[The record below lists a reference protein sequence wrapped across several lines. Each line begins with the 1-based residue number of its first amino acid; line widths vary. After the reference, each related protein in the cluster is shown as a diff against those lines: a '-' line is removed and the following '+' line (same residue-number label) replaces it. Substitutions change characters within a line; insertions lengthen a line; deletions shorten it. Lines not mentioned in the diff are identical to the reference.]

1 MTETEAVTSGTGA
14 EDEARL
20 TELYDDF
27 ARLHLQGLWT
37 QAADLMPGVPS
48 PKAVPWIWRADDL
61 LPVADRCGEL
71 ITIERGGERRAI
83 ALANPGL
90 GGRPFA
96 TPTIWAALQHL
107 EPGETAPA
115 HRHMANAVR
124 FVLEGEGVWTT
135 VDGDACDM
143 EPGDLVLTPAWT
155 FHDHANT
162 SEAPMRWFDGLDIP
176 LSNYLDVIFY
186 ENHPELAQPVEH
198 RNRSEALWGA
208 AGLRVRNAERAVHG
222 SPLLR
227 YRWDRTDEL
236 LTAATAGVGSATIDF
251 TDPTTGGPPL
261 ATLGCSMTRL
271 RSGATVPATRRVGSS
286 IVVVFSGRGHST
298 LNGERV
304 DWGPFD
310 MMAVPSWCE
319 VSHTADDQADLF
331 VIDDTPVIEALGY
344 GRPPSG
350 PHRG

>member
-1 MTETEAVTSGTGA
+1 MTDTGKRTTTES
-14 EDEARL
+14 DEARID
-20 TELYDDF
+20 ELYRDF
-27 ARLHLQGLWT
+27 ERLHLQGLWT
-37 QAADLMPGVPS
+37 QAADLMPGVPT
-48 PKAVPWIWRADDL
+48 PKAVPWIWHADDL
-61 LPVADRCGEL
+61 LPIADRCGEL

-90 GGRPFA
+90 GGRPYA
-96 TPTIWAALQHL
+96 TPTLWAALQHL
-107 EPGETAPA
+107 GPRESAPA

-155 FHDHANT
+155 FHDHANDT
-162 SEAPMRWFDGLDIP
+162 DSPMRWFDGLDIP

-186 ENHPELAQPVEH
+186 ENHPDLAQAVDH
-198 RNRSEALWGA
+198 RNRSEDLWGA
-208 AGLRVRNAERAVHG
+208 AGIRVRGAGRAPHG

-227 YRWDRTDEL
+227 YRWEQTDAAL
-236 LTAATAGVGSATIDF
+236 RRATAVAPTATIDF
-251 TDPTTGGPPL
+251 VDPTTGGPPL

-271 RSGATVPATRRVGSS
+271 LAGGSQPPARRVGSS
-286 IVVVFSGRGHST
+286 IVVVFRGRGHST
-298 LNGERV
+298 LDGKRF

-319 VSHTADDQADLF
+319 VSHSATEDADLF
-331 VIDDTPVIEALGY
+331 VIHDGPVIDALGF

-350 PHRG
+350 EHSR

>member
-1 MTETEAVTSGTGA
+1 MTETEST
-14 EDEARL
+14 
-20 TELYDDF
+20 TESVEERIEGLYRDF
-27 ARLHLQGLWT
+27 ERLHLQGLWT
-37 QAADLMPGVPS
+37 QAADLMPRVPT
-48 PKAVPWIWRADDL
+48 PKAVPWIWHAEDL

-90 GGRPFA
+90 GGQPYA
-96 TPTIWAALQHL
+96 TPTLWGALQHL
-107 EPGETAPA
+107 GPRESAPA

-162 SEAPMRWFDGLDIP
+162 TDSPMRWFDGLDLP
-176 LSNYLDVIFY
+176 LANYLDVVFY
-186 ENHPELAQPVEH
+186 ENHPELAQPVDH
-198 RNRSEALWGA
+198 RNRSEDLWATAGVRVRGASGA
-208 AGLRVRNAERAVHG
+208 AHG

-227 YRWDRTDEL
+227 YRWEQTDDA
-236 LTAATAGVGSATIDF
+236 LTKATSDAPTATIDF
-251 TDPTTGGPPL
+251 VDPVTGGPPL

-271 RSGATVPATRRVGSS
+271 RAGESLPALRQVGSS
-286 IVVVFSGRGHST
+286 IVVVYRGRGHST

-304 DWGPFD
+304 DWDPFD
-310 MMAVPSWCE
+310 MMAIPSWSE
-319 VSHTADDQADLF
+319 VAHTAEDDTDLF
-331 VIDDTPVIEALGY
+331 VIHDGPVIQALGF

-350 PHRG
+350 EHADRSGS

>member
-1 MTETEAVTSGTGA
+1 MTETDKS
-14 EDEARL
+14 RL
-20 TELYDDF
+20 ADLYQDF
-27 ARLHLQGLWT
+27 ERLHLQGLWT
-37 QAADLMPGVPS
+37 QTSDLMPAVPT
-48 PKAVPWIWRADDL
+48 PKAVPWIWHAEDL
-61 LPVADRCGEL
+61 LPIADRCGEL
-71 ITIERGGERRAI
+71 ITIDRGGERRAI

-90 GGRPFA
+90 GGRPYA
-96 TPTIWAALQHL
+96 TPTLWGALQHL
-107 EPGETAPA
+107 GPRESAPA

-143 EPGDLVLTPAWT
+143 APGDLVLTPAWT

-162 SEAPMRWFDGLDIP
+162 TDSPMRWFDGLDLP

-186 ENHPELAQPVEH
+186 ENHAELTQPVEH
-198 RNRSEALWGA
+198 RNRSEQLWA
-208 AGLRVRNAERAVHG
+208 TAGIQVRDAERAVHG

-227 YRWDRTDEL
+227 YRWEQTD
-236 LTAATAGVGSATIDF
+236 AALAMAIADSTSATIDF
-251 TDPTTGGPPL
+251 VDPSTGGPPL

-271 RSGATVPATRRVGSS
+271 VAGAWLPPTRRVGSS
-286 IVVVFSGRGHST
+286 IVVVFRGRGHST

-319 VSHTADDQADLF
+319 VSHSADEEADLF
-331 VIDDTPVIEALGY
+331 VIDDSPVLEALGF
-344 GRPPSG
+344 GRPPTG
-350 PHRG
+350 DHRG